1 VVRPINTVTGQIR
14 PDELGLVL
22 PHEHVF
28 HDSYEL
34 TNNSGLILSDR
45 NVAVAELRDLKG
57 AGCDTLVD
65 QTVHG
70 LHPEP
75 ERLRSVAEEVGI
87 NIIAG
92 TGFYWEKFHP
102 SWLSDMTTTSIV
114 RLLVSDITEGF
125 AGTDIKANI
134 LGEIGTHHRRI
145 SPAEER
151 VLRACAIAQR
161 ETHVPIATH
170 ALFTRVGLDQARI
183 LEEAG
188 ADLDKVVI
196 GHCDTVPDVEYHVE
210 LLEAGVWI
218 AYDAI
223 GQLDKQSDERRA
235 DAIMDL
241 VGRGWGHRI
250 LLSNDVGKRQ
260 ALKAYGGNGYVHLIA
275 VFLPLLRE
283 RGADE
288 ALIDQLTR
296 SNPQELFTFAS

>member
-1 VVRPINTVTGQIR
+1 MARPINTVTGPIR
-14 PDELGLVL
+14 PDQLGLVL

-28 HDSYEL
+28 HDAYEL
-34 TNNSGLILSDR
+34 TNNSGLIFSDR
-45 NVAVAELRDLKG
+45 SVAVAELRDLRS

-102 SWLSDMTTTSIV
+102 SWLSDMSTLEIV
-114 RLLVSDITEGF
+114 RLLVSDLLQGF
-125 AGTDIKANI
+125 AGTDIRANI
-134 LGEIGTHHRRI
+134 LGEIGTHHRLI

-161 ETHVPIATH
+161 EAHVPIATH

-183 LEEAG
+183 LEDAG

-196 GHCDTVPDVEYHVE
+196 GHCDTVPDVGYHVE

-260 ALKAYGGNGYVHLIA
+260 ALKAYGGAGYAHVITG
-275 VFLPLLRE
+275 FLPLLRE
-283 RGADE
+283 RGANE
-288 ALIDQLTR
+288 ALIDRLTR
-296 SNPQELFTFAS
+296 SNPRDLFTFPS

>member
-114 RLLVSDITEGF
+114 RLLVRDITEGF

-183 LEEAG
+183 LEDAG

>member
-1 VVRPINTVTGQIR
+1 MVRPVHTVTGPIR

-28 HDSYEL
+28 HDAYEL
-34 TNNSGLILSDR
+34 TNNSGLIFSDR
-45 NVAVAELRDLKG
+45 EVAVAELRDLRA

-75 ERLRSVAEEVGI
+75 ERLRSVAEEVGL

-102 SWLSDMTTTSIV
+102 AWLADMTTTDIV
-114 RLLVSDITEGF
+114 RLLVSDLTEGF
-125 AGTDIKANI
+125 EGTDIRANI
-134 LGEIGTHHRRI
+134 LGEIGTHHRRV

-151 VLRACAIAQR
+151 VLRACAVAQR
-161 ETHVPIATH
+161 EAQVPIATH
-170 ALFTRVGLDQARI
+170 ALFTHIGMEQARI
-183 LEEAG
+183 LADAG

-196 GHCDTVPDVEYHVE
+196 GHCDTVPDVEYHVS
-210 LLEAGVWI
+210 LLEMGVWI

-235 DAIMDL
+235 DALMEL
-241 VGRGWGHRI
+241 VRRGWSHRV

-260 ALKAYGGNGYVHLIA
+260 ALRAYGGQGYAHVITG
-275 VFLPLLRE
+275 FLPQLRE
-283 RGADE
+283 RGASE
-288 ALIDQLTR
+288 ELIDRLTR
-296 SNPQELFTFAS
+296 TNPQELFTFPG